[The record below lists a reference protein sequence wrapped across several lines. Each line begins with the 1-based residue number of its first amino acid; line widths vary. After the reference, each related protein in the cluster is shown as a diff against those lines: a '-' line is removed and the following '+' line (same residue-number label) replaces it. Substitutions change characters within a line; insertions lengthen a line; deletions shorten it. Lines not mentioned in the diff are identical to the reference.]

1 MMLNKK
7 KFKDNLYFDENF
19 FLYLEN
25 DDFCLRTR
33 KAGGSILIMPNSK
46 INHKGAKAVDSK
58 YEKEIELSRNWH
70 WMWSKFYFNKKHY
83 GFLKAFIEGF
93 PRFFLS
99 IFKYLFFLLT
109 NNKTKKKI
117 YLNRALGFYNAAIGK
132 SSWYRPNLED

>member
-1 MMLNKK
+1 MNENNASPFKVEWVDGFAMLLNKK
-7 KFKDNLYFDENF
+7 QLREGIYFDENF

-70 WMWSKFYFNKKHY
+70 WIWSKFYFNKKN
-83 GFLKAFIEGF
+83 
-93 PRFFLS
+93 FF
-99 IFKYLFFLLT
+99 
-109 NNKTKKKI
+109 
-117 YLNRALGFYNAAIGK
+117 
-132 SSWYRPNLED
+132 